1 MKKINLVL
9 AAMLAIA
16 PLAGCTDAEAK
27 LKDSSNVVMKVGSKT
42 ITKGDMYA
50 LMKSSAGAPTAINEA
65 TRIISAQEI
74 EVTDDMKNTAQSTL
88 DSYKALYGDSFAS
101 YLETSGMTEDE
112 YVNDYLLPSLQA
124 EQLVDKYITEDME
137 ALVAKYS
144 PVKATVIKF
153 STKEDAEKAL
163 SELKDGSK
171 TPEEAA
177 EENSSD
183 TTPVSRV
190 YTLESSDIDSTVR
203 TNLINSKMDDGWY
216 ISLGFDSQYYVVR
229 NDADN
234 VADFESDFRGALQTI
249 DAVGSAATTHFFK
262 KYGFHIYD
270 KTIYDAVAADYPE
283 QLVQE

>member
-177 EENSSD
+177 EENNSD
-183 TTPVSRV
+183 T
-190 YTLESSDIDSTVR
+190 SSYICVEAHTTMWQNIVNLTYKLTGGYPYIRGTNCVR
-203 TNLINSKMDDGWY
+203 IT
-216 ISLGFDSQYYVVR
+216 Q
-229 NDADN
+229 
-234 VADFESDFRGALQTI
+234 
-249 DAVGSAATTHFFK
+249 
-262 KYGFHIYD
+262 
-270 KTIYDAVAADYPE
+270 YDAPTV
-283 QLVQE
+283 LRKRLS